1 MSPLRRTC
9 APLFVAAG
17 IAVGAA
23 GAPLAFAQPAPPP
36 VPQCGTT
43 PGDATRNDQ
52 MSECALPDD
61 FQLDTGPA
69 PVDQPGVQQ
78 SMG

>member
-1 MSPLRRTC
+1 MPPLRRIC

-17 IAVGAA
+17 IAVGVAA
-23 GAPLAFAQPAPPP
+23 APLAFAQPAPPTI
-36 VPQCGTT
+36 PQCGTT
-43 PGDATRNDQ
+43 PGGATQNDQ

-61 FQLDTGPA
+61 SQLVTGPA

-78 SMG
+78 PMG